1 MGDEVSRLARD
12 TLYVAVGFG
21 VLGLQQLQVRRREL
35 ERRLGPVVD
44 DTVGQVARLLGRGR
58 P

>member
-1 MGDEVSRLARD
+1 MGAELGRLARD
-12 TLYVAVGFG
+12 TIYVAVGFG
-21 VLGLQQLQVRRREL
+21 LLGFQQLQVRRREL

-44 DTVGQVARLLGRGR
+44 DTVGHVARLLGRDR